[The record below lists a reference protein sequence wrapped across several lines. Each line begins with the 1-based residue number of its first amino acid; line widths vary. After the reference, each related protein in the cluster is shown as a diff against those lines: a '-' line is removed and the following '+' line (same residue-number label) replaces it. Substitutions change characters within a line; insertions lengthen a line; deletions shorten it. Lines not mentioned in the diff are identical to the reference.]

1 MAGLSK
7 EEIIMTSNDNAITL
21 TTHRV
26 LQKTSELNKEI
37 IMNKIKSVN
46 GRLLLVAMI
55 ATQLGWV
62 SPVFAVGNND
72 VESAQIEAE
81 EAQSDV
87 DAVRAD
93 GTEVKKRL
101 EAVNFTR

>member
-1 MAGLSK
+1 
-7 EEIIMTSNDNAITL
+7 
-21 TTHRV
+21 
-26 LQKTSELNKEI
+26 
-37 IMNKIKSVN
+37 MNKIKSVN

-81 EAQSDV
+81 EAQS
-87 DAVRAD
+87 
-93 GTEVKKRL
+93 G
-101 EAVNFTR
+101 N